1 MKGCLRKY
9 KYIIFPLVL
18 MLLSITPL
26 CSQNKTLGYQNNGKY
41 AIGFKSFWLIDHSRS
56 FIYKNSRSSRP
67 LLVNVWYPSIND
79 KTKNRMTNADYL
91 KIPKSGEIASE
102 LPEDYKHYNLEILA
116 YQLFGKSLG
125 KFSPKEKILLD
136 EFLQLE
142 HPIKRNS
149 KAIKSK
155 FPLIIYHQGFEASFE
170 DNSVLAYF
178 LASHG
183 YVVVGSSFF
192 GDKSLSVDVKFQS
205 LEDIKFLK
213 NYASKHL
220 NIDTTKIAFIGH
232 SGGAQASILAKSNT
246 DNTIKAVIALET
258 TQELFGISDS
268 RWEDFTKPVIQNLP
282 NMNSAILAFS
292 NHLAVFHLYDLMTLA
307 ERIYITFP
315 NSLNHNEYISQGI
328 YANAIKNRLLSG
340 GNKNLT
346 DFLTVDNDAK
356 NYLKVNNFIL
366 NFLEWKLNKD
376 SVSENSFQ
384 ETSYTLPIDYAYEL
398 ITTVPKG
405 TNEPKAYQF
414 DPNKPIQPRQV
425 WYLARTTDID
435 YLISIL
441 SYYYSKD
448 VENPIYHDLFGFSL
462 ISELIEENKL
472 QNAQRFLDF
481 YKKRKI
487 PIIQRF
493 LSISKF
499 SLMMNKP
506 DYSQRCLLNL
516 LTIDPENIQ
525 VKKAIQSIGAINEKE

>member
-1 MKGCLRKY
+1 
-9 KYIIFPLVL
+9 
-18 MLLSITPL
+18 
-26 CSQNKTLGYQNNGKY
+26 
-41 AIGFKSFWLIDHSRS
+41 
-56 FIYKNSRSSRP
+56 
-67 LLVNVWYPSIND
+67 
-79 KTKNRMTNADYL
+79 
-91 KIPKSGEIASE
+91 
-102 LPEDYKHYNLEILA
+102 
-116 YQLFGKSLG
+116 
-125 KFSPKEKILLD
+125 
-136 EFLQLE
+136 
-142 HPIKRNS
+142 
-149 KAIKSK
+149 
-155 FPLIIYHQGFEASFE
+155 
-170 DNSVLAYF
+170 
-178 LASHG
+178 
-183 YVVVGSSFF
+183 
-192 GDKSLSVDVKFQS
+192 
-205 LEDIKFLK
+205 
-213 NYASKHL
+213 
-220 NIDTTKIAFIGH
+220 
-232 SGGAQASILAKSNT
+232 NT

-425 WYLARTTDID
+425 WYL
-435 YLISIL
+435 
-441 SYYYSKD
+441 
-448 VENPIYHDLFGFSL
+448 
-462 ISELIEENKL
+462 
-472 QNAQRFLDF
+472 
-481 YKKRKI
+481 
-487 PIIQRF
+487 
-493 LSISKF
+493 
-499 SLMMNKP
+499 
-506 DYSQRCLLNL
+506 
-516 LTIDPENIQ
+516 
-525 VKKAIQSIGAINEKE
+525 